1 MHRRDIIEMS
11 LRDLKRLKVIQQT
24 IDRYI
29 PQRVAASM
37 LQVSERQVRRMVRRV
52 RQEGDSGIVHRS
64 RGRSSNHRLS
74 QRIKTGVILLYKDN
88 YKGFGPTFAAE
99 KLFEKYKIRVSE
111 ETLRQWLME
120 EGLWKRQRKGRKH
133 RKCRPRK
140 ECCGQMV
147 ILDGSHHD
155 WLEGRGPELVL
166 MAYIDDATNRLC
178 ARFYNYEGI
187 MPAMDSFKRYVKRYG
202 LPQCLYTDKHTTYK
216 STKKPTV
223 EDELANRAPQSHF
236 QRAMEELRVEMI
248 HANSPE
254 AKGRIER
261 VFRTLQD
268 RLVKE
273 LRLRDIKT
281 RAEANR
287 YLQHY
292 LPAHNR
298 RFTVEPKSA
307 ADVHRVIPEGMDL
320 DAILCIREHRALR
333 KDLTIRYNNKF
344 YQIQKIPPGLR
355 PKYVWVEE
363 RMNGKMFVMYK
374 GFYFSFKE
382 IEVRLPKKKAV
393 NRYQKVMVK
402 KKYILPEDH
411 PWKRFKLPSAVLKE
425 RKRNQQQMKKR

>member
-1 MHRRDIIEMS
+1 MQREEFVTVRMKE
-11 LRDLKRLKVIQQT
+11 LKRLKVIHEILARRIT
-24 IDRYI
+24 
-29 PQRVAASM
+29 QRVAAGILGLS
-37 LQVSERQVRRMVRRV
+37 VRQIKRIAKRV
-52 RQEGDSGIVHRS
+52 RTEGQRGIVHRS
-64 RGRSSNHRLS
+64 RGRPSTRRLS
-74 QRIKTGVILLYKDN
+74 DKVKLHVIALYGKE

-99 KLFEKYKIRVSE
+99 KLFEKYKIRVSG

-166 MAYIDDATNRLC
+166 MAYIDDATSKIFL
-178 ARFYNYEGI
+178 RFYDYEGTI
-187 MPAMDSFKRYVKRYG
+187 PAMDSFKRYLKRYG
-202 LPQCLYTDKHTTYK
+202 LPQRIYTDRHTTYK
-216 STKKPTV
+216 SPKKPTI
-223 EDELANRAPQSHF
+223 EDELANREPQSQF
-236 QRAMEELRVEMI
+236 ERALDELGVDFI

-273 LRLRDIKT
+273 LRLRDIRTK
-281 RAEANR
+281 AEANR

-298 RFTVEPKSA
+298 RFTVTPKSV
-307 ADVHRVIPEGMDL
+307 ADVHRAIPEGMDL

-333 KDLTIRYNNKF
+333 KDLTIRYYNKF
-344 YQIQKIPPGLR
+344 YQIKKIPPGLR

-363 RMNGKMFVMYK
+363 RMNGKMLVMYK

-393 NRYQKVMVK
+393 RRRKRVMVK
-402 KKYILPEDH
+402 KKYIPPADH
-411 PWKRFKLPSAVLKE
+411 PWKKFKLPSAVLKE

>member
-1 MHRRDIIEMS
+1 MHRKDIIEMS
-11 LRDLKRLKVIQQT
+11 LRDLKRLKLIQQA

-52 RQEGDSGIVHRS
+52 RQEGDKGIVHRS
-64 RGRSSNHRLS
+64 RGHSSNHRLS
-74 QRIKTGVILLYKDN
+74 QRIKVRIISLYKDN

-99 KLFEKYKIRVSE
+99 KLFEKYKIRVSN

-133 RKCRPRK
+133 LKCRPRK

-155 WLEGRGPELVL
+155 WLEGRGPHLVL

-178 ARFYNYEGI
+178 ARFYEYEGI

-202 LPQCLYTDKHTTYK
+202 LPQSLYTDKHTTYK

-223 EDELANRAPQSHF
+223 EDELANREPQSHF
-236 QRAMEELRVEMI
+236 ERAMEELGVEMI

-273 LRLRDIKT
+273 LRLRNISTK
-281 RAEANR
+281 AEANR
-287 YLQHY
+287 YLQRY

-298 RFTVEPKSA
+298 RFTVEPKST
-307 ADVHRVIPEGMDL
+307 ADVHRAIPEGIDL

-333 KDLTIRYNNKF
+333 KDLTIRYYNKF

-374 GFYFSFKE
+374 ECYFSFKE
-382 IEVRLPKKKAV
+382 IEVRLPKQKAV
-393 NRYQKVMVK
+393 RKRKRVRVR
-402 KKYILPEDH
+402 KKYIPPADH
-411 PWKRFKLPSAVLKE
+411 PWKKSRLPSAVLK
-425 RKRNQQQMKKR
+425 KRNREQQQVETK

>member
-11 LRDLKRLKVIQQT
+11 LRDLKRLKVIQQA
-24 IDRYI
+24 IDRHI

-52 RQEGDSGIVHRS
+52 RQEGDKGIVHRS
-64 RGRSSNHRLS
+64 RGRSSNNKLS
-74 QRIKTGVILLYKDN
+74 KHSKDRIISLYEDN
-88 YKGFGPTFAAE
+88 YKGFGPTFATE
-99 KLFEKYKIRVSE
+99 KLIEQYKICVSK

-120 EGLWKRQRKGRKH
+120 RGLWKRQRKRRKH
-133 RKCRPRK
+133 RMCRPRK

-147 ILDGSHHD
+147 ILDGSHHG
-155 WLEGRGPELVL
+155 WLEGRGPKLVL
-166 MAYIDDATNRLC
+166 MAYIDDATNRLL
-178 ARFYNYEGI
+178 ARFYDYEGI

-202 LPQCLYTDKHTTYK
+202 LPQSLYTDKHTTYK
-216 STKKPTV
+216 STKKPAV
-223 EDELANRAPQSHF
+223 EDQLANREPQSQF
-236 QRAMEELRVEMI
+236 ERAMEELGVEMI

-273 LRLRDIKT
+273 LRLRDIRT

-298 RFTVEPKSA
+298 RFTVEPKRT
-307 ADVHRVIPEGMDL
+307 ADVHREIPEGMDL
-320 DAILCIREHRALR
+320 NAILCIREQRSLR

-344 YQIQKIPPGLR
+344 YQIEKIPSGLR

-374 GFYFSFKE
+374 GFYLSFKE

-393 NRYQKVMVK
+393 RKRKRVGIR
-402 KKYILPEDH
+402 KKYIPPEDH
-411 PWKRFKLPSAVLKE
+411 PWKKFKLPSAVLK
-425 RKRNQQQMKKR
+425 KRNREQREAQQR